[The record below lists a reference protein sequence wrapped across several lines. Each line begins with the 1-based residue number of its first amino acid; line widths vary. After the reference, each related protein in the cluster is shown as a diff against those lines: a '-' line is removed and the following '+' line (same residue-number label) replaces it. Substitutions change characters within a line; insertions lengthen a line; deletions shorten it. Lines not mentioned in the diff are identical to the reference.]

1 MNKKFN
7 IICVL
12 TMSFI
17 LSGCGATKTMVL
29 EPIETQDTVKKLRI
43 EKDKS
48 TTIVEPEVEKC
59 FEENLHEQLFK
70 DAGFQEGNDITLKY
84 RFLQMNEGSRFK
96 RWMTGGIGNCGEG
109 SSTVEVRFIDN
120 TKNAKEIGKIHAQGT
135 IGSGIFGGSMDSSV
149 KSVAEEVATYAK
161 TNFKVN

>member
-1 MNKKFN
+1 MNKQFN
-7 IICVL
+7 IICLL

-17 LSGCGATKTMVL
+17 LIGCGATKTMVL

-48 TTIVEPEVEKC
+48 TTIVEPSVEKC
-59 FEENLHEQLFK
+59 FEEKLHDQLFK
-70 DAGFQEGNDITLKY
+70 DTGFQEGNDITLKY

-120 TKNAKEIGKIHAQGT
+120 ARNAKEIGKIHAQGT
-135 IGSGIFGGSMDSSV
+135 IGSGMFGGSLDSAIEGI
-149 KSVAEEVATYAK
+149 AEEIATYTKA
-161 TNFKVN
+161 NFKAK

>member
-1 MNKKFN
+1 
-7 IICVL
+7 
-12 TMSFI
+12 
-17 LSGCGATKTMVL
+17 
-29 EPIETQDTVKKLRI
+29 
-43 EKDKS
+43 
-48 TTIVEPEVEKC
+48 
-59 FEENLHEQLFK
+59 
-70 DAGFQEGNDITLKY
+70 
-84 RFLQMNEGSRFK
+84 
-96 RWMTGGIGNCGEG
+96 MTGGIGNCGEG

>member
-1 MNKKFN
+1 
-7 IICVL
+7 
-12 TMSFI
+12 
-17 LSGCGATKTMVL
+17 
-29 EPIETQDTVKKLRI
+29 
-43 EKDKS
+43 
-48 TTIVEPEVEKC
+48 
-59 FEENLHEQLFK
+59 
-70 DAGFQEGNDITLKY
+70 
-84 RFLQMNEGSRFK
+84 MNEGSRFK